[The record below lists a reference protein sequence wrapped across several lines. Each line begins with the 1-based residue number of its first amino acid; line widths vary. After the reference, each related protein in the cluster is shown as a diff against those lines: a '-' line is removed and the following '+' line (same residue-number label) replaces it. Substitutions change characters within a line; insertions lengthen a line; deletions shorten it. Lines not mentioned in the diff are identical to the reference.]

1 MCVHH
6 RAKPNT
12 ERISKTLQEKNTKT
26 PVQIKKQNKTKPN
39 PHNQLRHNS
48 RFPPKWLP
56 APCGSLR
63 QEKRCRK
70 ALMQP
75 PGQQRGGVGS
85 RAGCPPPVPAEQ
97 GALLPFQ
104 PALAP
109 AECQDAHLTPGH
121 SAGLI
126 ALQHKAAIVGQHR
139 EPADGRNCL
148 PCCLFFRLL

>member
-26 PVQIKKQNKTKPN
+26 PVQIKKQNKTKLN

-75 PGQQRGGVGS
+75 PGTAARRCGQQGRVPTS
-85 RAGCPPPVPAEQ
+85 CACRAGCTAALPAGPGPSRVPGCTSYPRALSWVNCTATQSSNCGAAQRASRWQELL
-97 GALLPFQ
+97 ALLPF
-104 PALAP
+104 L
-109 AECQDAHLTPGH
+109 
-121 SAGLI
+121 
-126 ALQHKAAIVGQHR
+126 
-139 EPADGRNCL
+139 
-148 PCCLFFRLL
+148 